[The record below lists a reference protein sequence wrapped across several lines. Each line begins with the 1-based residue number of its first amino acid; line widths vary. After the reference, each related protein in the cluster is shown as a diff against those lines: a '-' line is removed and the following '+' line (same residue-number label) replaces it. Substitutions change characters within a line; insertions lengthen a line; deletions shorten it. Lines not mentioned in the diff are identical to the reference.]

1 MADSELR
8 QRKAA
13 ADKPSKTKKQDPSD
27 DDGTSYTPWVDILRV
42 ITFVIVASCGLSY
55 MITSGKSFVWGG
67 VARPDV
73 LRLNWWQEKL
83 VRSPSSPQSHD
94 AQQLTRPAARPRLH
108 DPRRALSLLRHRP

>member
-1 MADSELR
+1 MADSKLR

-83 VRSPSSPQSHD
+83 VRPPPSFS
-94 AQQLTRPAARPRLH
+94 RCPAADTSRSEAP
-108 DPRRALSLLRHRP
+108 ST